1 MIRPA
6 RDADRPLIA
15 ALHTANWR
23 QGYRGLL
30 PDVFLD
36 HEIEAIM
43 TKRWSEQPVGPRD
56 LLLVAEEE
64 GGALAGFVS
73 VWDEGTPVAFIDNL
87 HVAATGRS
95 QGLGRRLL
103 GEVAVRLQ
111 ALGMTGAY
119 LYVLLGN
126 ERARALYRALGG
138 MAGEPFDDEL
148 YGHSVPGQRIDW
160 PDVRLLAERCAV
172 A

>member
-23 QGYRGLL
+23 LGYRGLL
-30 PDVFLD
+30 PNAFLD

-43 TKRWSEQPVGPRD
+43 TKRWAEQPVGPRD
-56 LLLVAEEE
+56 LLLVAEGE
-64 GGALAGFVS
+64 GGMLAGFVS
-73 VWDEGTPVAFIDNL
+73 VWDEGTPIAFIDNL
-87 HVAATGRS
+87 HVAASGRS

-103 GEVAVRLQ
+103 GEVAERLQ

-119 LYVLLGN
+119 LYVLIGN
-126 ERARALYRALGG
+126 ERARALYRTLGG
-138 MAGEPFDDEL
+138 IAGEPFDDDL
-148 YGHSVPGQRIDW
+148 YGCSVPGQRIDW